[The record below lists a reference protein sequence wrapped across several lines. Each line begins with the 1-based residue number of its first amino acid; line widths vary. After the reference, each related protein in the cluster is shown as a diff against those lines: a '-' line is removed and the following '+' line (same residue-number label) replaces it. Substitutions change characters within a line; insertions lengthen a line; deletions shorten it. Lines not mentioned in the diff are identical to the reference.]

1 MRKKISFSYSQRSNC
16 THSIDSVFKWL
27 SFGEHFQ
34 FLIDWFSPFL
44 FYPEVIQVSLISA
57 QDANGV
63 SVNYVN
69 LMTDQRAVLEVR
81 LQSNLIFSKGFMFQ
95 GSSQS
100 VEKLMLT
107 LLFACTIGTIVPWLS
122 GCYVFALHIY
132 VTVFARNTWKQ
143 VGPKCI
149 SEQIN
154 CFCGLLLCC
163 GFAVTFVIKEI
174 SLTRAVVS
182 FGH

>member
-16 THSIDSVFKWL
+16 THSMDSVFKWL

-34 FLIDWFSPFL
+34 FLIRRWFSPFL
-44 FYPEVIQVSLISA
+44 FYPEVIQVSLISD

-63 SVNYVN
+63 SVNYVH

-81 LQSNLIFSKGFMFQ
+81 LQSNLIFPKGFMFQ

-107 LLFACTIGTIVPWLS
+107 LPFSCTIGTIVPWLS

-143 VGPKCI
+143 VGPKCRCHKQ
-149 SEQIN
+149 SRSTAFVV
-154 CFCGLLLCC
+154 CCCAVALL
-163 GFAVTFVIKEI
+163 
-174 SLTRAVVS
+174 
-182 FGH
+182 